1 MPSTSSAV
9 NICCSTRV
17 WSFPWYSCGIPLVTP
32 EFPPAALGLFQ
43 TLPPAGSDPGAFPS
57 RSAGFEDIGVA
68 RLGMFMFITLAFFT
82 SGLIAASLTA
92 AFLVEDWTAWMT
104 SLVRDEAFTVSG
116 SLSNFRFL
124 LSRASYDF
132 SFKLEDGEVKDADEE
147 EPPPA
152 ELDGEARAEPAPAA
166 PAAPL
171 FCWAASFFAFS
182 CAYLFLSASSGFT
195 VCPSLF

>member
-1 MPSTSSAV
+1 M
-9 NICCSTRV
+9 RV
-17 WSFPWYSCGIPLVTP
+17 CF
-32 EFPPAALGLFQ
+32 A
-43 TLPPAGSDPGAFPS
+43 
-57 RSAGFEDIGVA
+57 
-68 RLGMFMFITLAFFT
+68 LAFFT
-82 SGLIAASLTA
+82 SGLTAASLTA

-116 SLSNFRFL
+116 SLSNFLFL

-132 SFKLEDGEVKDADEE
+132 SFKLEGGEVKDAEEE

-182 CAYLFLSASSGFT
+182 FARCQ
-195 VCPSLF
+195 